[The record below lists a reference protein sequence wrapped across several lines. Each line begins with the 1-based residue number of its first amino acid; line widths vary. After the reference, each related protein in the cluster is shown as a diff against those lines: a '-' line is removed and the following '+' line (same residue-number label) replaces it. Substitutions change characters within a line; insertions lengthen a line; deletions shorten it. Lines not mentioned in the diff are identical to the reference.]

1 MKRLMVGVR
10 ISRDR
15 NFAERSVLSCCAFAV
30 LSVCSA
36 TRYRGGGLYGE
47 YSIGIPR
54 NGRPDRTNLA
64 SVTLIL
70 TASCVLT
77 SKSEASLPTRIVA
90 EPVRY
95 RTSEVTKSGTTMPI
109 SGFTLR
115 FPRL

>member
-1 MKRLMVGVR
+1 MVGVMDF
-10 ISRDR
+10 RDTR
-15 NFAERSVLSCCAFAV
+15 LAERSVLLREAFAL
-30 LSVCSA
+30 LSSCSA

-70 TASCVLT
+70 TASCVRI
-77 SKSEASLPTRIVA
+77 SNSEASLPVKMVA

-95 RTSEVTKSGTTMPI
+95 RMSEVIKSGMAMPI

-115 FPRL
+115 FPKL